1 MAKEPASL
9 AAVVRKPQ
17 TSEPEQSKQRAPKQ
31 KTAPTKPA
39 QEKDLGP
46 DRRLSFACSA
56 RLYLDLQ
63 IHKAHTGMNHQDI
76 IADALAEYLKKHAK
90 ERQG

>member
-1 MAKEPASL
+1 MEKKAASL
-9 AAVVRKPQ
+9 AGVVRRAPS
-17 TSEPEQSKQRAPKQ
+17 SEPDLPKQRAPKP
-31 KTAPTKPA
+31 KAAPAKSE

-63 IHKAHTGMNHQDI
+63 IHKAHTGTNHQDI
-76 IADALAEYLKKHAK
+76 VAAALGEYLKKHAK
-90 ERQG
+90 DRQ